1 MSGGDVVTG
10 DFVSPGAGPEAGSA
24 VSAGSGVSAGS
35 AASAVS
41 ADERWLVALD
51 VDGTIMQEGG
61 TISEAVA
68 EQIGRLASQGH
79 AVMIATGRSVSMTLP
94 VMDRLGLVSE
104 YVVCANGA
112 ITLGRD
118 ESAPTGYSQAHVEEF
133 DPTDVLTT
141 IREGLHEAAYAVEDR
156 DGVMRYCGSFPQVEH
171 TGGAEKVEF
180 EQLFEVAAT
189 RVVVVSP
196 SHDTDDF
203 LEVVERMGLQKVN
216 YNVGWTAWLDIA
228 PDGVTKATALERVR
242 EHLDIPRDRVLA
254 VGDGRNDTA
263 MLQWAAVEGRGVSM
277 GQAPDDVHEVANERT
292 GTDLDDGLAEAL
304 AKL

>member
-1 MSGGDVVTG
+1 MATD
-10 DFVSPGAGPEAGSA
+10 SPVP
-24 VSAGSGVSAGS
+24 AGSGAVSGPGV
-35 AASAVS
+35 VS

-68 EQIGRLASQGH
+68 DQITRLASQGH

-118 ESAPTGYSQAHVEEF
+118 ESAPTGYSQFHVEEF

-180 EQLFEVAAT
+180 EQLFDIAAT

-242 EHLDIPRDRVLA
+242 AELGIPRERVLA
-254 VGDGRNDTA
+254 VGDGRNDIA
-263 MLQWAAVEGRGVSM
+263 MLHWAAAEGRGVSM

-292 GTDLDDGLAEAL
+292 RTDLDDGLAEAL
-304 AKL
+304 AQL

>member
-1 MSGGDVVTG
+1 VSGG
-10 DFVSPGAGPEAGSA
+10 EA
-24 VSAGSGVSAGS
+24 VQES
-35 AASAVS
+35 AAGADTSSARGSVDPVS

-61 TISEAVA
+61 TISEAVSD
-68 EQIGRLASQGH
+68 QITRLASQGH

-118 ESAPTGYSQAHVEEF
+118 ETAPTGYSQSHVEEF

-141 IREGLHEAAYAVEDR
+141 IREGLAEAAYAVEDR
-156 DGVMRYCGSFPQVEH
+156 HGVMRYCGSFPQVEH

-180 EQLFEVAAT
+180 EQLFTIPAT

-203 LEVVERMGLQKVN
+203 LAVVERMGLQKVN

-242 EHLDIPRDRVLA
+242 ADLGIPRERVLA
-254 VGDGRNDTA
+254 VGDGRNDVD
-263 MLQWAAVEGRGVSM
+263 MLRWASVEGRGVSM

-304 AKL
+304 AQL

>member
-1 MSGGDVVTG
+1 MSGGDVTT
-10 DFVSPGAGPEAGSA
+10 DATVSPGSGPVSADSA
-24 VSAGSGVSAGS
+24 VSV
-35 AASAVS
+35 VS

-68 EQIGRLASQGH
+68 EQITRLAAEGH
-79 AVMIATGRSVSMTLP
+79 SVMIATGRSVSMTLP

-118 ESAPTGYSQAHVEEF
+118 ESAPTGYSQFHVEEF

-180 EQLFEVAAT
+180 EQLFDIAAT

-203 LEVVERMGLQKVN
+203 LDVVERMGLQKVN

-242 EHLDIPRDRVLA
+242 ADLGIPRERVLA
-254 VGDGRNDTA
+254 VGDGRNDIA
-263 MLQWAAVEGRGVSM
+263 MLHWAAAEGRGVSM

-292 GTDLDDGLAEAL
+292 RTDLDDGLAEAL
-304 AKL
+304 AQL

>member
-1 MSGGDVVTG
+1 MSGGDVATDAGADVT
-10 DFVSPGAGPEAGSA
+10 
-24 VSAGSGVSAGS
+24 
-35 AASAVS
+35 AVS

-61 TISEAVA
+61 TITEAVA
-68 EQIGRLASQGH
+68 GQITRLAAEGH

-118 ESAPTGYSQAHVEEF
+118 EKAPTGYSQFHVEEF
-133 DPTDVLTT
+133 DPTDVLST

-180 EQLFEVAAT
+180 EQLFEIAAT

-203 LEVVERMGLQKVN
+203 LDVVERMGLQKVN

-242 EHLDIPRDRVLA
+242 AELGIPLERVLA
-254 VGDGRNDTA
+254 VGDGRNDIA
-263 MLQWAAVEGRGVSM
+263 MLQWAAAEGRGVSM

-292 GTDLDDGLAEAL
+292 RTDLDDGLAEAL
-304 AKL
+304 AQL